1 MAEGPDGQRGRLGL
15 SRPFTFAMEPTLL
28 CYLNM
33 NCNYYYKDREI
44 DEKDLEEERS
54 LRAK

>member
-1 MAEGPDGQRGRLGL
+1 
-15 SRPFTFAMEPTLL
+15 
-28 CYLNM
+28 M

>member
-1 MAEGPDGQRGRLGL
+1 MGEG
-15 SRPFTFAMEPTLL
+15 